1 MFHAQSVL
9 RRVAG
14 LGSLLLLA
22 GPLEARAELTL
33 TWNAIHDTPGSV
45 GAIDFDCAATDGSYR
60 LVATFTPGE
69 DVPNFTVLEAEVVLG
84 SLVPIPFPGT
94 APPLQP
100 FWHFE
105 VGGCNEGNLALGAE
119 MPSGGGIRTPWG
131 NTGGQATS
139 YLFYAPDQPAQ
150 GRGRVLVT
158 MVRMGSSFPLTAGE
172 EYFAF
177 TLDVTMCGATSCG
190 GCSAEDM
197 GFFLS
202 SALLHSG
209 DGSSPIPVPNSGTAI
224 ACVNVH
230 SSGCPIINVRSPE
243 FEAMD
248 PRGAAPAVIASSNGL
263 GLLAVSGTE
272 FLPVPART
280 HVSPCDIVPTR
291 NATWGALKLR
301 YGVVYQDPK

>member
-14 LGSLLLLA
+14 LGILLLLA
-22 GPLEARAELTL
+22 GPLEARADLTL

-45 GAIDFDCAATDGSYR
+45 GALDFDCAATDGSYR

-69 DVPNFTVLEAEVVLG
+69 NVPGFTTLEAELVVG

-94 APPLQP
+94 APPLEP

-105 VGGCNEGNLALGAE
+105 LGGCNEGNLALGAE

-131 NTGGQATS
+131 STGGQATL
-139 YLFYAPDQPAQ
+139 YLFYVPDQPAQ
-150 GRGRVLVT
+150 GRGRVLLT
-158 MVRMGSSFPLTAGE
+158 MYRMGSAFPLTAGE

-190 GCSAEDM
+190 GCSTEDM
-197 GFFLS
+197 GFYLS
-202 SALLHSG
+202 SALLHSA
-209 DGSSPIPVPNSGTAI
+209 DGSTSRVLETNPGTAL
-224 ACVNVH
+224 ACVNAGGSV
-230 SSGCPIINVRSPE
+230 CPIINARSPE

-248 PRGAAPAVIASSNGL
+248 HGGAAPAVIASNGL
-263 GLLAVSGTE
+263 GTLTVGGAE
-272 FLPVPART
+272 FLPVPVRT
-280 HVSPCDIVPTR
+280 HVSPCDVVPTR
-291 NATWGALKLR
+291 KATWGSLKLR